1 MGMKLRE
8 LDFASPME
16 LFQRMMTAM
25 LVEAVRIVAV
35 LPDLEID

>member
-16 LFQRMMTAM
+16 LFQRMITAS
-25 LVEAVRIVAV
+25 VEMVRIVAV
-35 LPDLEID
+35 LPDLDID